1 MDKTGSSNPEIEK
14 PSRFGAG
21 TCMTIGIVNP
31 DYIFG
36 QGLID
41 IKTIIKKLK
50 SYEKI
55 IDHCMKKS

>member
-21 TCMTIGIVNP
+21 TY
-31 DYIFG
+31 YIFG